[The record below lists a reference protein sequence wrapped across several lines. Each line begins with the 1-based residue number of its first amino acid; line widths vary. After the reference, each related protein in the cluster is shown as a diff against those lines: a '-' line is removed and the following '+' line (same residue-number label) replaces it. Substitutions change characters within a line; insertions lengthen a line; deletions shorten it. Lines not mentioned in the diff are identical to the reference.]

1 MKILFVILG
10 VLALAAG
17 GILLA
22 REQRWCAALLLAGI
36 YLIGRPFRFSKRLRQ
51 TYDDRPDDIWEKML
65 DNKEEEK

>member
-10 VLALAAG
+10 LAALIGG

-22 REQRWCAALLLAGI
+22 NSQLWGAALLFAGI

-65 DNKEEEK
+65 DNKEEKQ

>member
-1 MKILFVILG
+1 MKALFLILG
-10 VLALAAG
+10 LAAVAAG

-22 REQRWCAALLLAGI
+22 KGELWGAALLFAGI

-65 DNKEEEK
+65 ENKEDKR

>member
-1 MKILFVILG
+1 MKILLVILG
-10 VLALAAG
+10 LAALIGG

-22 REQRWCAALLLAGI
+22 KGELWGAALLFVGI

-65 DNKEEEK
+65 DNREEKK

>member
-1 MKILFVILG
+1 MKILFLILG
-10 VLALAAG
+10 LAALIGG

-22 REQRWCAALLLAGI
+22 KGELWGAALLFAGI

-65 DNKEEEK
+65 DNKEEKR

>member
-10 VLALAAG
+10 LAALIGG

-22 REQRWCAALLLAGI
+22 KGELWGAALLFAGI

-65 DNKEEEK
+65 DNKEEKQ

>member
-1 MKILFVILG
+1 MKILFMILG

-22 REQRWCAALLLAGI
+22 REQLWGAALLLAGI

-65 DNKEEEK
+65 DNKEEKK